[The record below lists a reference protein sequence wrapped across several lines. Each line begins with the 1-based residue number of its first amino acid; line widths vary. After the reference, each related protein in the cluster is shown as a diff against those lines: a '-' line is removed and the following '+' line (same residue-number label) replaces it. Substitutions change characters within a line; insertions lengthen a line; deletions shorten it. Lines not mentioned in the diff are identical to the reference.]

1 VVQIEA
7 KKSYGSTSK
16 QMLIKQIK
24 LLKKQQDYSES
35 IYIFLICFLLQAVGK
50 MDPTL
55 EDYLQPSPVRE
66 LKLSALLIKLWFH
79 GVILKK

>member
-1 VVQIEA
+1 
-7 KKSYGSTSK
+7 
-16 QMLIKQIK
+16 MLIKQIK

-35 IYIFLICFLLQAVGK
+35 IYIFSYFVSYCRLWEK

-66 LKLSALLIKLWFH
+66 LKLSAFTDKI
-79 GVILKK
+79 VISWSYPEKIN